1 MALYGMVFLG
11 STPIGAIITGLL
23 AQNMGA
29 RAGFVL
35 GGASA
40 LIAGIGGL
48 WWKSRRT
55 TAAPIPVDVYAD
67 QQLTA

>member
-1 MALYGMVFLG
+1 
-11 STPIGAIITGLL
+11 
-23 AQNMGA
+23 MGA

-35 GGASA
+35 GGGCA

-55 TAAPIPVDVYAD
+55 TTARVPADVYAD